1 MNKILKKAI
10 LITISLLII
19 FQGLFLEGCSKVKE
33 SETVLVGVVTDVE
46 KQKPVYGVKID
57 LKSTTSDKTYTGKT
71 DGEGKYQIY
80 CKEGYYTLKATKSG
94 YSDYEKNVILNKG
107 RNQEDFYIS
116 EIVPKPCSLNG
127 SVVSDADQK
136 PIDGATVQIG
146 SNIVKTDKSGKF
158 KMEKLPIG
166 EFSTW
171 VTAVGYEPLNT
182 TVKLTR
188 GINATTFKLKPL
200 GKTGNTNSTQTT
212 EAKRNA
218 EYAIS
223 PSYLEDYK
231 AHSIRIIYP
240 ENEKHEYWL
249 VSMDRYTK
257 HLIYDEYVEKGEI
270 LYFGNEIY
278 RKVGNDWKVAD
289 FATVPSQPDTPI
301 QMDLQNV
308 LYFFNFE
315 DPDVEIKEIG
325 KEKMNGYNTRKFTIK
340 SKTNAPKE
348 KTIDVTI
355 WIIDSLDDLKLN
367 RVITRIKGKNAYDI
381 ESNSWAQIDVNF
393 TDIGAGNVLKKPA
406 NIKQ

>member
-1 MNKILKKAI
+1 MNKILKTTI
-10 LITISLLII
+10 LLTISLLII

-46 KQKPVYGVKID
+46 KQKPVYGVKIE

-80 CKEGYYTLKATKSG
+80 CEGGYYTLKATKSG
-94 YSDYEKNVILNKG
+94 YSDYEKNIILNKG

-116 EIVPKPCSLNG
+116 EILPKPCSLNG
-127 SVVSDADQK
+127 SVISEADQK
-136 PIDGATVQIG
+136 PIEGATVQIG

-158 KMEKLPIG
+158 KMEKLPVG

-171 VTAVGYEPLNT
+171 VTAAGFEPLNT

-200 GKTGNTNSTQTT
+200 GKTGSTQTT
-212 EAKRNA
+212 ETKRNV
-218 EYAIS
+218 EYAVS
-223 PSYLEDYK
+223 PTYLEDYK

-240 ENEKHEYWL
+240 ENERHEYWL

-257 HLIYDEYVEKGEI
+257 HLKYDEFVEKGEI

-278 RKVGNDWKVAD
+278 RKVTDGWKVAEL
-289 FATVPSQPDTPI
+289 ATVPSQPDTPI

-315 DPDVEIKEIG
+315 DPDIEIKEIG

-340 SKTNAPKE
+340 SKASAPKE

-355 WIIDSLDDLKLN
+355 WIIDSLTDLKLN
-367 RVITRIKGKNAYDI
+367 RVITKIKGKNAYDI
-381 ESNSWAQIDVNF
+381 QSNNWAQIDVNF
-393 TDIGAGNVLKKPA
+393 TDIGAGNILKKPV